1 MRFLDLFVLLK
12 LCAQVIDV
20 VNGEKFPRF
29 LIYDIVR
36 YEGNEVS
43 MEWENLAE
51 FNWRLIA
58 EEF

>member
-1 MRFLDLFVLLK
+1 MILFVLLK

-43 MEWENLAE
+43 MEWENFAE